1 MFPPS
6 SLAFEVCR
14 LEPASPWGLPCI
26 YPWISAATW
35 LEAWQPQPWSL
46 RPTPHLSYDTS
57 HLTLPCAFVPMKPN
71 LIGYLPSSFPG
82 SGIKCEFSILQT
94 APMQRHMDCHSRPCV
109 ALTVTLEL
117 EKKIKVALPPGGQ
130 RWGPS
135 ILTDMEMALL
145 PTSHPSPIHSEVF
158 THAPFC

>member
-46 RPTPHLSYDTS
+46 RPTPHLFYDTS

-82 SGIKCEFSILQT
+82 SGIKCEFSIL
-94 APMQRHMDCHSRPCV
+94 PDC
-109 ALTVTLEL
+109 
-117 EKKIKVALPPGGQ
+117 
-130 RWGPS
+130 
-135 ILTDMEMALL
+135 
-145 PTSHPSPIHSEVF
+145 
-158 THAPFC
+158 THAKAHGLSQPAMCCSDSDTGAGEENQGGSATWGAEVGPFDSYGHGNGPPSHQPSLPHPL

>member
-1 MFPPS
+1 MPLRARFPLGPTLYIS
-6 SLAFEVCR
+6 
-14 LEPASPWGLPCI
+14 
-26 YPWISAATW
+26 WISAATW

-82 SGIKCEFSILQT
+82 SGIKCEFSIL
-94 APMQRHMDCHSRPCV
+94 PDCTHAKAHGLSQPAMCCSDSDTG
-109 ALTVTLEL
+109 AGEENQGDSAT
-117 EKKIKVALPPGGQ
+117 
-130 RWGPS
+130 WGAEVGPL

-145 PTSHPSPIHSEVF
+145 PTSHPSSIHSEVF